1 MLRDSGRRRWTR
13 VVVVGRLLAGALAA
27 TMAVSAGGA
36 SVIAATADAP
46 KASDP
51 LDLILSLLR
60 YERAA
65 GHEVSLVGDVRAVIS
80 AQLAYQ
86 AATGSYGELACL
98 VRPGDCR
105 APAGTQS
112 FLSAELAAPR
122 RVGYRRRLQLGGTA
136 KAGRGGAS
144 FAYIAVPEQ
153 PGETGQ
159 HGFCGDDSG
168 RVCYTEDGSEPLL
181 AGGRCAPSCREWD
194 SGTVLS
200 AGRPNPT
207 RAELLAAL
215 EAIDKDPRLMK
226 QSDTAKEAWRSVLT
240 SALATR
246 AAGKPATTP
255 ASEPARGRAHQG
267 SAGAL
272 AFTPDGRTL
281 VTSSMDDKAAPIKLW
296 SVADGRLSGRLPGP
310 CPGVWGLRVTP
321 DGTSVLAS
329 CMDRAVRRWSLA
341 DRKPAGTVATHKSSM
356 IDLGLSADG
365 HLLVS
370 AAAGL
375 GEAGAA
381 QLTALPAGS
390 ALSTITLPASAG
402 HVALSA
408 DGRTL
413 ASAGPGAPLQL
424 WSVPDGKLAATLG
437 RMEDAS
443 SLAISPNGSVLAVAT
458 GPAITL
464 WSVPERRRLGSL
476 SGHGLIVNQLAFC
489 PDGRLLSASSDHSV
503 KLWSVSDRKLLETL
517 RGHADEVY
525 GVAASPD
532 GRLAASSDRSGVVV
546 LWDLETKTQRLV
558 FVDPGR

>member
-1 MLRDSGRRRWTR
+1 MLRASDRRRWIR
-13 VVVVGRLLAGALAA
+13 VVLVDGRLLAGTLAA

-36 SVIAATADAP
+36 SVIAATAAAP

-112 FLSAELAAPR
+112 FLGAEQAAPQ
-122 RVGYRRRLQLGGTA
+122 RVGYSRRLQVGGTA
-136 KAGRGGAS
+136 KAGRGAAS
-144 FAYIAVPEQ
+144 FAYLAVPEQ
-153 PGETGQ
+153 PGETGR
-159 HGFCGDDSG
+159 HGFCGDDTG
-168 RVCYTEDGSEPLL
+168 RVCYTEDGSEPALVD
-181 AGGRCAPSCREWD
+181 GHCAPSCREWD
-194 SGTVLS
+194 SGVLT
-200 AGRPNPT
+200 AGRPKPT

-226 QSDTAKEAWRSVLT
+226 QSDATKEAWRAVVN
-240 SALATR
+240 SALANQAT
-246 AAGKPATTP
+246 GKPAAVP
-255 ASEPARGRAHQG
+255 GSVHARGRAHEG

-281 VTSSMDDKAAPIKLW
+281 VTSSMDDQAAPIKLW

-310 CPGVWGLRVTP
+310 CPGVWALRVTP
-321 DGTSVLAS
+321 DGKSVLAS
-329 CMDRAVRRWSLA
+329 CMDHAVRRWSLA
-341 DRKPAGTVATHKSSM
+341 DRKLEGTVATHKSSM

-390 ALSTITLPASAG
+390 AVSTITLSASAG
-402 HVALSA
+402 RVALSP

-413 ASAGPGAPLQL
+413 ASAGPGAALQL
-424 WSVPDGKLAATLG
+424 WSLPDGKPAATLD
-437 RMEDAS
+437 RMEDVS
-443 SLAISPNGSVLAVAT
+443 SLAISPSGSVLAVAT

-464 WSVPERRRLGSL
+464 WSLPERRQLGSL
-476 SGHGLIVNQLAFC
+476 SGHGSPVNQLAFC
-489 PDGRLLSASSDHSV
+489 PDGRLLSASSDDSI
-503 KLWSVSDRKLLETL
+503 KLWSVSDRKLLATL
-517 RGHADEVY
+517 RGHTAEVY